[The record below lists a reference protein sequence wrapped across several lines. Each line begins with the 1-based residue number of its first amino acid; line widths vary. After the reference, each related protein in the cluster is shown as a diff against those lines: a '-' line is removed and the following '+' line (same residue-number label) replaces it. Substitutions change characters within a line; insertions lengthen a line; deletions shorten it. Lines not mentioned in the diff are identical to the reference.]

1 MGVVISAVVTFWV
14 GYLIY
19 KKFKPQPVLFLGGMI
34 LMWLASILGYGQILG
49 AKATTGSVQS
59 CRSETEPPHCPDHP

>member
-19 KKFKPQPVLFLGGMI
+19 KKFKPQPVLFMGGMI

-49 AKATTGSVQS
+49 ARQPLVPYSWMPLSSSAQ
-59 CRSETEPPHCPDHP
+59 P

>member
-19 KKFKPQPVLFLGGMI
+19 KKFKPQPVLFMGGMI
-34 LMWLASILGYGQILG
+34 LMWLASILGYGQI
-49 AKATTGSVQS
+49 
-59 CRSETEPPHCPDHP
+59 

>member
-1 MGVVISAVVTFWV
+1 MLQMGVVISAVVTFWV

-19 KKFKPQPVLFLGGMI
+19 KKFKPQPVLFMGGMI

-49 AKATTGSVQS
+49 AKATTCSVFL
-59 CRSETEPPHCPDHP
+59 DAF

>member
-19 KKFKPQPVLFLGGMI
+19 KKFKPQPVLFMGGMI

-49 AKATTGSVQS
+49 CLLYTSPS
-59 CRSETEPPHCPDHP
+59 PRD

>member
-19 KKFKPQPVLFLGGMI
+19 KKFKPQPVLFLGGI
-34 LMWLASILGYGQILG
+34 QLVGIGILGEYIGRIFEEIKHRPLYLV
-49 AKATTGSVQS
+49 ARHIKCKESNKI
-59 CRSETEPPHCPDHP
+59 